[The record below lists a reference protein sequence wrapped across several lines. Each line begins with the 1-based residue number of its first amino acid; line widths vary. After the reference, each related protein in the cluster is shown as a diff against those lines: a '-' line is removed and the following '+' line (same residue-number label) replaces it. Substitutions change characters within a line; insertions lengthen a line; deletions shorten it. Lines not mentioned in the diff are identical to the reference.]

1 MEVADNDDVADN
13 DVDIASDKKSPST
26 RQRPHLSAR
35 IEFSASFISR
45 ASGELLKAR
54 GLGRERARVRV
65 VWEAKI
71 LMIALGLRHQKQQR
85 AFRSMRRARFF
96 EFAAP
101 GARLLL
107 SVDGN
112 AEMERKS
119 LRSR

>member
-1 MEVADNDDVADN
+1 MSTSRAPKNP
-13 DVDIASDKKSPST
+13 PST
-26 RQRPHLSAR
+26 RQKSHLSAR

-45 ASGELLKAR
+45 AWGELLKAR

-65 VWEAKI
+65 VWEAKF
-71 LMIALGLRHQKQQR
+71 LMIAPGLRHQKQQR
-85 AFRSMRRARFF
+85 AFRSMTIARFF

-107 SVDGN
+107 SFDGN
-112 AEMERKS
+112 AEMERKN